1 MIKGKNMKKSFK
13 MLFSALILAPMI
25 FLASCDITHFY
36 TITTI
41 SSSET
46 TIGQASGGSDVAK
59 AEGTAVTLIAT
70 ELAPETNPFICWIKD
85 NSKVVSFEKV
95 YSTTYSAETEGN
107 YTALFEK
114 SRLSAMRYAT
124 ITDISVTTQSGT
136 NIEGNLQIQ
145 YAYSSSST
153 VWHSLENLALEN
165 GSAQTDKT
173 NLIYFGSATG
183 QSNQS
188 VFIFNAT
195 LQQVAGESVTTYTV
209 SFTNR
214 LIDGTPGENQ
224 VTFNENGQC
233 TLTATASSSTAG
245 TITISI
251 TLSKI
256 NSALFQ
262 TEAE

>member
-1 MIKGKNMKKSFK
+1 MKKSERTK
-13 MLFSALILAPMI
+13 KGLKVLFSALILVPMI
-25 FLASCDITHFY
+25 FLASCGITQYY

-41 SSSET
+41 SSSEA

-59 AEGTAVTLIAT
+59 AEGTAVTLTAT

-85 NSKVVSFEKV
+85 NSKIVSFERV

-124 ITDISVTTQSGT
+124 ITDITVTDQNGA
-136 NIEGNLQIQ
+136 NINGNIQIQ
-145 YAYSSSST
+145 YAYSTSSS

-165 GSAQTDKT
+165 GSAETDKT
-173 NLIYFGSATG
+173 NLVYFGSASG
-183 QSNQS
+183 QSTQS
-188 VFIFNAT
+188 VFIFNAILEQT
-195 LQQVAGESVTTYTV
+195 AGQSTTTYTV
-209 SFTNR
+209 AFNNR
-214 LIDGTPGENQ
+214 LIDATPGENQ

-233 TLTATASSSTAG
+233 TLTASASNNSGG

-256 NSALFQ
+256 NSALYQ
-262 TEAE
+262 TEA